1 MLSVLRERVG
11 AGDTREPSTDDLHN
25 ALSRSDRRRHSSF
38 GSWLDV
44 FRDRTRGGFFPGTEQ
59 MSETARLARE
69 VDADGVAQLIRQAD
83 RALDGHLTLLG
94 YADVNVGRTIDWHRD
109 TLRQITAPR
118 SHWSRIPFLE
128 PEIVGDHK
136 LIWEI
141 NRHQWLVTL
150 AQAWVYTGDDRYVTA
165 IADAMKSW
173 MDANPPKL
181 GVNWASS
188 LEVAFRSISWL
199 WVLRIVGRHPMLP
212 DELIAR
218 TVGHLWIAAR
228 HIMRHLS
235 TYFSANTHLT
245 GEALAL
251 YYLGG
256 ELGGFSE
263 ARRWRETGRAILLE
277 QLPIQVRNDG
287 TYFEQ
292 STWYHRYT
300 LDFYLHFCILEERA
314 GRDVPQ
320 ARAALEQLAHVL
332 LWVMRPDGTMPLI
345 GDDDGGRLLSLDARA
360 ASDARPALAN
370 VAALVGNATLA
381 SAGTPSAELAW
392 LMGVEG
398 VEAYRRLPPR
408 PPEVPS
414 HHFSAGGMI
423 VLRDGWGHD
432 ASVMTLD
439 VGEHG
444 VMKGGHSHAD
454 ALAVDLTIRG
464 LPVLVDP
471 GTLDY
476 TTNPTIRDRFRHT
489 ASHNAVTIDGYASS
503 EMAGPFAW
511 RETATTTLSA
521 FVSTPRAD
529 YVDASHDGYLWRPAR
544 ARYHRQLVFLR
555 HGIWIFRDSV
565 HADQDCR
572 MEVHFQCAAGIA
584 AAPVAGGVKLSFL
597 GQDRATLHF
606 ADEGTT
612 VNVVE
617 GMVSPLYGLHERAPH
632 LVISDPFAA
641 RHVLHTVVASAD
653 LGVRK
658 VHLRQLG
665 EGSILE
671 IERSGE
677 LDVVGFG
684 AGDSLHQGDV
694 VLEADAWYV
703 RRDAGGEVTY
713 WMAAGCRKME
723 LGGESLASSVRG
735 TEIWGD
741 TQPHAAAVEPD

>member
-1 MLSVLRERVG
+1 L
-11 AGDTREPSTDDLHN
+11 AA
-25 ALSRSDRRRHSSF
+25 ALKWRFAH
-38 GSWLDV
+38 
-44 FRDRTRGGFFPGTEQ
+44 PH
-59 MSETARLARE
+59 
-69 VDADGVAQLIRQAD
+69 
-83 RALDGHLTLLG
+83 AL
-94 YADVNVGRTIDWHRD
+94 
-109 TLRQITAPR
+109 
-118 SHWSRIPFLE
+118 
-128 PEIVGDHK
+128 
-136 LIWEI
+136 
-141 NRHQWLVTL
+141 
-150 AQAWVYTGDDRYVTA
+150 
-165 IADAMKSW
+165 
-173 MDANPPKL
+173 
-181 GVNWASS
+181 
-188 LEVAFRSISWL
+188 
-199 WVLRIVGRHPMLP
+199 VLRIVGRHLMLP

-228 HIMRHLS
+228 TSCGTFRR
-235 TYFSANTHLT
+235 FSANTHLT

-256 ELGGFSE
+256 ELVGFGE

-320 ARAALEQLAHVL
+320 ARAALERLAHVL

-345 GDDDGGRLLSLDARA
+345 GDDDGGRLLSLDLRRA
-360 ASDARPALAN
+360 TQGQPSRTSPRCSAT
-370 VAALVGNATLA
+370 TLA
-381 SAGTPSAELAW
+381 SAGAPSAELFR

-398 VEAYRRLPPR
+398 VEAYRRPPPR

-454 ALAVDLTIRG
+454 ALAFDLTIRG

-489 ASHNAVTIDGYASS
+489 ASHNAVTIDGDASS

-521 FVSTPRAD
+521 FVSTPLAD

-606 ADEGTT
+606 ADVGTT

-684 AGDSLHQGDV
+684 AGDPLHQGDV

-703 RRDAGGEVTY
+703 RRDAGGEVT
-713 WMAAGCRKME
+713 
-723 LGGESLASSVRG
+723 
-735 TEIWGD
+735 
-741 TQPHAAAVEPD
+741 H